1 METVI
6 ITGTFLAIILLL
18 SGGYAVYNSF
28 RTSETRTM
36 IKRLRTLSAERSVKQ
51 QVDILQKSYLSEIPW
66 FNKLLLLL
74 IRQHNFDRLLE
85 QANISLPL
93 GFFVLLTLVLFAA
106 GFMLGSLLK
115 IALLLRIIFSLLF
128 SVMPYLYIVSRKHKR
143 VEKFQAQLPDALDLI
158 SRSMKAGHAF
168 TGGMKMVSDEF
179 DDPVGTEFRKT
190 VDEINFGVNF
200 NDAMKNLANRIDCPD
215 LQFFAVS
222 VIIQKETGGNLAEIL
237 EKIAYLI
244 RERYKLHGKIRALAA
259 EGKLSAVILL
269 LLPPAMALYFFIVN
283 PKYIT
288 VLVTDRIGIIMA
300 LTATILMITGVLVIK
315 KMISIRI

>member
-18 SGGYAVYNSF
+18 SGGYAVYSSF
-28 RTSETRTM
+28 RTSETRTV
-36 IKRLRTLSAERSVKQ
+36 IKRLRTLSAEGSVKQ
-51 QVDILQKSYLSEIPW
+51 QVDILQKRYLSEIPW
-66 FNKLLLLL
+66 FNRLLLLMT
-74 IRQHNFDRLLE
+74 RQHNFDRLLE

-106 GFMLGSLLK
+106 GFMLGSFLK

-128 SVMPYLYIVSRKHKR
+128 SMMPYFYLVSRKQKR
-143 VEKFQAQLPDALDLI
+143 VEKFQAQLPDALDMI

-168 TGGMKMVSDEF
+168 AGGMKMLSEEF

-215 LQFFAVS
+215 LQFFVVS
-222 VIIQKETGGNLAEIL
+222 VIIQKETGGNLAELL

-244 RERYKLHGKIRALAA
+244 RERYKLHGKIRAFAA
-259 EGKLSAVILL
+259 EGKLSAVILS
-269 LLPPAMALYFFIVN
+269 LLPAALALYFFIVN
-283 PKYIT
+283 PKYIS
-288 VLVTDRIGIIMA
+288 VLFTDRIGIIMA
-300 LTATILMITGVLVIK
+300 LTAIILMITGVFVIK